1 VSGTLLFKSPEYKR
15 AYLEFTGALN

>member
-1 VSGTLLFKSPEYKR
+1 MSGTLLFKSPEYKR